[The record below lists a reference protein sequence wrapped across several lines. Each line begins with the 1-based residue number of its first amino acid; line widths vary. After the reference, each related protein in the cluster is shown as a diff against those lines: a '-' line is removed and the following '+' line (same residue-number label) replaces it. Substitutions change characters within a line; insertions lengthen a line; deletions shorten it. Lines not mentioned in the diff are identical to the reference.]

1 MPRVMPALC
10 SKAKSVKRKTQN
22 FGIHR
27 FLAFHLLSWAMRK
40 QNIIHAL
47 LFVVFFS
54 IGTAALGFSI
64 LCGDLLQ
71 YYRNRQLLRAAEESL
86 EDLTM
91 LNADYDA
98 LLGQLQSDPN
108 ELKRLAPATLG
119 TEPAEPNTVYPKA
132 SAEQLAAA
140 RRALAKD
147 LERQLPE
154 TDIVD
159 LLARCSRPPQRTV
172 LFLAGA
178 SLILISFVCFGPAKQ
193 KSREK

>member
-1 MPRVMPALC
+1 M
-10 SKAKSVKRKTQN
+10 Q
-22 FGIHR
+22 
-27 FLAFHLLSWAMRK
+27 K
-40 QNIIHAL
+40 QNIIQVV

-54 IGTAALGFSI
+54 IGAAALSGSV
-64 LCGDLLQ
+64 LCGDLLR
-71 YYRNRQLLRAAEESL
+71 YYRNRQLLRAAEGAL

-108 ELKRLAPATLG
+108 VLKRIAPAILG

-159 LLARCSRPPQRTV
+159 LLARCSGPPQRIV

-193 KSREK
+193 KSQEK

>member
-1 MPRVMPALC
+1 MDF
-10 SKAKSVKRKTQN
+10 T
-22 FGIHR
+22 G
-27 FLAFHLLSWAMRK
+27 FLAYQLLSWFMQK
-40 QNIIHAL
+40 QNIIQVV

-54 IGTAALGFSI
+54 IGATALSGSI
-64 LCGDLLQ
+64 LCGDLLR
-71 YYRNRQLLRAAEESL
+71 YYRNRQLLRAAEGAL

-108 ELKRLAPATLG
+108 VLKRIAPATLG

-159 LLARCSRPPQRTV
+159 LLARCSGPPQRIV
-172 LFLAGA
+172 LFLAGRNNGFYSDH
-178 SLILISFVCFGPAKQ
+178 SLFKHV
-193 KSREK
+193 SR